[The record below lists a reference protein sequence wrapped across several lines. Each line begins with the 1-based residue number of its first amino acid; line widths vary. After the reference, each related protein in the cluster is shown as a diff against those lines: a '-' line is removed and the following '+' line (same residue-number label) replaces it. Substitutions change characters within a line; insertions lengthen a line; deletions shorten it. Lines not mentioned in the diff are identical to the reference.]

1 MNKEIFLEM
10 IAKGRTYKVTD
21 IHLSVDEFPIFRVND
36 KIYRFEE
43 YEALTKEG
51 IESLAEE
58 ILTFEEKERLD
69 EEKEID
75 LSFRDLSGNCRINIF
90 YERGN
95 LSFAVRIIRD
105 EIPTIEELNLSVKVN
120 DFFDERQGLI
130 IVCGKTSSGKTS
142 TISAMLNKY
151 NNENNYNILTLED
164 PIEYIHKNN
173 KSIIR
178 QREIGKDVK
187 SYKEGIKSA
196 LRQNVDV
203 IMIGELRDRESVEMA
218 LTAAE
223 TGHIVIT
230 TLHSNSVIDTVD
242 RLIGMFGEEKR
253 DFIQRLVALNLIGII
268 HQEFTTGIDDE
279 EQPIKVP
286 ICEIMYMNSGIQ
298 NLIKNGKIS
307 QISSFIDVSGRKGML
322 NKQESIKELYRAK
335 RFTTEQFEKEIKNLR
350 KI

>member
-58 ILTFEEKERLD
+58 ILTFEERERLDEEKEIDLSFRDLSGNCRINIFYERGNLSFEALTKEGIESLAEEILTFEERERLD

-151 NNENNYNILTLED
+151 NNENCYNILTF
-164 PIEYIHKNN
+164 KC
-173 KSIIR
+173 KS
-178 QREIGKDVK
+178 K
-187 SYKEGIKSA
+187 
-196 LRQNVDV
+196 
-203 IMIGELRDRESVEMA
+203 
-218 LTAAE
+218 
-223 TGHIVIT
+223 
-230 TLHSNSVIDTVD
+230 
-242 RLIGMFGEEKR
+242 
-253 DFIQRLVALNLIGII
+253 
-268 HQEFTTGIDDE
+268 
-279 EQPIKVP
+279 
-286 ICEIMYMNSGIQ
+286 
-298 NLIKNGKIS
+298 
-307 QISSFIDVSGRKGML
+307 
-322 NKQESIKELYRAK
+322 
-335 RFTTEQFEKEIKNLR
+335 
-350 KI
+350 

>member
-43 YEALTKEG
+43 YEILKKED

-58 ILTFEEKERLD
+58 ILTFDEKEKLD

-75 LSFRDLSGNCRINIF
+75 FSFRDLTGNCRINIF

-95 LSFAVRIIRD
+95 LSFAIRIVS
-105 EIPTIEELNLSVKVN
+105 ENIPKLEDLNLSVKIN
-120 DFFDERQGLI
+120 DFFDEKQGLI
-130 IVCGKTSSGKTS
+130 IVCGKTGSGKTS
-142 TISAMLNKY
+142 TMTAMLEKY
-151 NNENNYNILTLED
+151 NNEKNYNILTLED
-164 PIEYIHKNN
+164 PIEFIHKNN

-187 SYKEGIKSA
+187 NYAEGIKSA

-203 IMIGELRDRESVEMA
+203 IMIGELRDKESVEMA

-223 TGHIVIT
+223 TGHIVLT
-230 TLHSNSVIDTVD
+230 TLHSNSAIDTIE

-253 DFIQRLVALNLIGII
+253 DFIQRLVALNLIGVI
-268 HQEFTTGIDDE
+268 HQEFTMGIDAE
-279 EQPIKVP
+279 EKPIKVP

-307 QISSFIDVSGRKGML
+307 QISSFLDVSGRKGML

>member
-1 MNKEIFLEM
+1 
-10 IAKGRTYKVTD
+10 
-21 IHLSVDEFPIFRVND
+21 
-36 KIYRFEE
+36 
-43 YEALTKEG
+43 
-51 IESLAEE
+51 
-58 ILTFEEKERLD
+58 
-69 EEKEID
+69 
-75 LSFRDLSGNCRINIF
+75 
-90 YERGN
+90 
-95 LSFAVRIIRD
+95 
-105 EIPTIEELNLSVKVN
+105 
-120 DFFDERQGLI
+120 
-130 IVCGKTSSGKTS
+130 
-142 TISAMLNKY
+142 
-151 NNENNYNILTLED
+151 
-164 PIEYIHKNN
+164 
-173 KSIIR
+173 
-178 QREIGKDVK
+178 
-187 SYKEGIKSA
+187 
-196 LRQNVDV
+196 
-203 IMIGELRDRESVEMA
+203 MIGELRDRESVEMA

-253 DFIQRLVALNLIGII
+253 DFIQRLVALNLIGVI

-279 EQPIKVP
+279 AQPIKVP